1 MVHGRNACAKQ
12 KEALHEPSEFER
24 CCGWVLPARGYP
36 TQPRSVEKQVQGS
49 NATAKRKGWKVTEEA
64 GRGRNDPVLPSD
76 SIHTRASISII
87 PAGRPGD
94 RGLMIEMVRQT

>member
-49 NATAKRKGWKVTEEA
+49 NACAKRKEA
-64 GRGRNDPVLPSD
+64 LHEPSSCADRRNPFRVVEARRL
-76 SIHTRASISII
+76 I
-87 PAGRPGD
+87 PRVARSSQPWALLRNPFGILG
-94 RGLMIEMVRQT
+94 